1 MGKFTY
7 DINKYEPKQMV
18 ALPLGLLIISII
30 FLAFNTFS
38 TGMPVEPGIDFAGGV
53 AVTVFTTDSQ
63 EDIKAFFSDYPLKS
77 IGESVNDGYYL
88 VFDYL
93 EDDKFRDLTKKVL
106 DKYPD
111 AKVDQ
116 IGETFGKTLQSQA
129 VWALL
134 IAFILMAIVVFVAFK
149 SFVPSAAVVISA
161 FSDIVITAAL
171 MDVFGISL
179 SLGTTAALLMLIGYS
194 VDSDILLTTRLLKRK
209 GNLDEK
215 LRGAFRTGFIMTTTT
230 ITAVFAMFVVTAV
243 GQVVII
249 RDISAVL
256 LIGLFVDMMNTWML
270 NAGLLKWY
278 LTRKGGYRNG
288 R

>member
-18 ALPLGLLIISII
+18 ALPLGLLILSLI
-30 FLAFNTFS
+30 FLAFNTIS

-53 AVTVFTTDSQ
+53 AVTLFTSDSP
-63 EDIKAFFSDYPLKS
+63 EEVREYFAGYPLKS
-77 IGESVNDGYYL
+77 MGESINEGYYL

-93 EDDKFRDLTKKVL
+93 DGDSFRQLTEHVTA
-106 DKYPD
+106 KYPD
-111 AKVDQ
+111 SMIDQ
-116 IGETFGKTLQSQA
+116 IGETFGKTLQTQA
-129 VWALL
+129 LWALL
-134 IAFILMAIVVFVAFK
+134 FAFILMAIVVFI
-149 SFVPSAAVVISA
+149 SFRTFIPSVAVVVSA
-161 FSDIVITAAL
+161 FSDIVITAAF
-171 MDVFGISL
+171 MDVLGITL

-194 VDSDILLTTRLLKRK
+194 VDSDILLTTRLLKRQGK
-209 GNLDEK
+209 MDEK
-215 LRGAFRTGFIMTTTT
+215 FSGAFRTGFIMTTTT
-230 ITAVFAMFVVTAV
+230 LTAVAAMFIVSAL

-278 LTRKGGYRNG
+278 LQRGGK
-288 R
+288 